1 MPHITAPDGTRLYYT
16 DEGTGVPLM
25 CLSGLTRTT
34 RDFEYALPFL
44 TGCRVIRMDY
54 RGRGQSDWADHR
66 SYTIPQEGTDALQLL
81 DHLDIEQAAILGT
94 SRGGLIAMGL
104 AAAAKD
110 RLLGVCLNDI
120 GPDLDSI
127 GLDIIKGYVGKNPA
141 YKTHA
146 DLAAAM
152 PGLMRGFET
161 VPASRWLEEAQ
172 KHYTETERGLQIT
185 YDPKL
190 LDALLEAG
198 ATEAPDLWPFFD
210 ALERL
215 PLAVIRGANS
225 DLLSAQ
231 TVAEMARRRPDMI
244 VAEVPGRAHIPF
256 LDEPESVAALSAF
269 LAAVRA

>member
-1 MPHITAPDGTRLYYT
+1 MPHITAPDGARLYYS
-16 DEGTGVPLM
+16 DEGKGVPLL

-34 RDFEYALPFL
+34 RDFDYALPFL

-66 SYTIPQEGTDALQLL
+66 SYTIPQEGADALQLL
-81 DHLDIEQAAILGT
+81 DHLEISKAAILGT

-120 GPDLDSI
+120 GPELDPK
-127 GLDIIKGYVGKNPA
+127 GLDVIKGYVGKNPPH
-141 YKTHA
+141 KTHA
-146 DLAAAM
+146 EMAAAM
-152 PGLMRGFET
+152 ADLMRGFEN

-210 ALERL
+210 ALEGL
-215 PLAVIRGANS
+215 PVAVIRGANS
-225 DLLSAQ
+225 DLLSTE

-244 VAEVPGRAHIPF
+244 AAEVPGRAHIPY
-256 LDEPESVAALSAF
+256 LDEPESVAALRAF
-269 LAAVRA
+269 LTAVGA